1 MKASNG
7 DRVLM
12 KKTAIII
19 ILACALVVCV
29 GVIIYQDLQ
38 MGELTGKI
46 AELQAPQLHVIRIE
60 WKSSPEVGLYV
71 SAVIFNSGTEA
82 AHNVTWTVNAYSE
95 NGTLLTSE
103 VMKLGDIA
111 GRDHVFCSYEC
122 LKYFEEV
129 YIVIPTVS
137 FG

>member
-1 MKASNG
+1 
-7 DRVLM
+7 M
-12 KKTAIII
+12 KKTAIIT
-19 ILACALVVCV
+19 ILGCALVVCI
-29 GVIIYQDLQ
+29 GLIIHQYL
-38 MGELTGKI
+38 LI
-46 AELQAPQLHVIRIE
+46 SELQSPQLHVIRIE

-82 AHNVTWTVNAYSE
+82 AHNVTWTVNAYSK
-95 NGTLLTSE
+95 NGTLLISE
-103 VMKLGDIA
+103 VMKLRDIA